1 MKTVAF
7 IGTHPDDIQ
16 LNRCYVQE
24 NVSISLCNLINNDY
38 TNFIISVERGPAL
51 WIAEE
56 ILYLKKEHQDL
67 PLNLILAIPYR
78 SFTGKWKVEDRQ
90 HYIKLLIQADGL
102 YYQNEFPILH
112 AFEKRNEW
120 MIDRADLVVVVC
132 TELYKGL
139 TYRAIQ
145 YAHKKNVPVI
155 NIIDLPVPESEADYE
170 YA

>member
-7 IGTHPDDIQ
+7 IGTHPDDIR
-16 LNRCYVQE
+16 LNWRYIQQ
-24 NVSISLCNLINNDY
+24 NITTSLYNLINNGY
-38 TNFIISVERGPAL
+38 ENFIISVERGPAL

-56 ILYLKKEHQDL
+56 ILCIKKEHPDL

-78 SFTGKWKVEDRQ
+78 SFTGKWAIEDRQ
-90 HYIKLLIQADGL
+90 HYITLLIKADGL
-102 YYQNEFPILH
+102 YYQNEFSIKY

-120 MIDRADLVVVVC
+120 MIDRADLVVVVDTGC
-132 TELYKGL
+132 YKGL
-139 TYRAIQ
+139 AYKAVQ
-145 YAHKKNVPVI
+145 YAHKENVPVI